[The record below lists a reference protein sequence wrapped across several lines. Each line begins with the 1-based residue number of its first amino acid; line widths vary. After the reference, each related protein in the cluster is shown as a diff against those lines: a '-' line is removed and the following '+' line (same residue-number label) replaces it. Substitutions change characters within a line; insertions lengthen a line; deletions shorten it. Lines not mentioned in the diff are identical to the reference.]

1 VTNADK
7 CCASSLLSKSL
18 SVQIAHGDLVVS
30 NSQLLHAPDW
40 IALLL
45 IAVTNILNIL
55 DSALIYSSHAVG
67 LHGLSSVMQLFM
79 VVALLCNSPG
89 ASGRGCSNLSPV
101 IIQSARFPKFLNIA
115 ILLQG
120 LLDFIQEV
128 IIQVVVRNLGCDSE
142 SCGMSATV

>member
-1 VTNADK
+1 
-7 CCASSLLSKSL
+7 
-18 SVQIAHGDLVVS
+18 
-30 NSQLLHAPDW
+30 
-40 IALLL
+40 
-45 IAVTNILNIL
+45 
-55 DSALIYSSHAVG
+55 
-67 LHGLSSVMQLFM
+67 
-79 VVALLCNSPG
+79 
-89 ASGRGCSNLSPV
+89 V